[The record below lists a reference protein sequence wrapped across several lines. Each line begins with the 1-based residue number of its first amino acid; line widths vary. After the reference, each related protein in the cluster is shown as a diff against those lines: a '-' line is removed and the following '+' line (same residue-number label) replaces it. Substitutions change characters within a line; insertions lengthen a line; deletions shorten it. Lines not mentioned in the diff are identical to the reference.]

1 MNPETEIVNRVE
13 KSGLITIDL
22 QKLLPLEE
30 RVEIDIAQWLD
41 NGIILRE
48 KEYREAIKNHNWENY
63 QNKYVAVNCYS
74 DAIIPFWSYMLV
86 ISELTGKAKLS
97 IQGSL
102 SDLEKEIIR
111 LTIQQID
118 AEEYKDERI
127 IIKGC
132 SDIHHPEY
140 AFSLMV
146 SKLQPYVKSIMY
158 GEPCS
163 TVPVFKKR

>member
-1 MNPETEIVNRVE
+1 MDPETEIVNRVE

-41 NGIILRE
+41 SGIILRE
-48 KEYREAIKNHNWENY
+48 KEYREAIKNHKWENY
-63 QNKYVAVNCYS
+63 QNKYVAVNCSS
-74 DAIIPFWSYMLV
+74 DAIIPFWAYMLV
-86 ISELTGKAKLS
+86 VSELTDIAKLS

-111 LTIQQID
+111 LTIQQIKE
-118 AEEYKDERI
+118 EEYKDERI

-132 SDIHHPEY
+132 SDIRHPEY

-163 TVPVFKKR
+163 TVPVFKKK